1 MPSIFCKQVSHSLA
15 VQCIDFAQLQASFVR
30 NAGKHQTSQT
40 NSNHLAREGKIGHA
54 SLHPSYPAQSMLTF
68 DFLFYL
74 HHLLSKLHFL
84 HSNRSSLSAADA
96 PTATL
101 HIPSRGFGAL
111 QQSRH
116 CSLGCCCCSCWC
128 GYSPLIRC
136 RPRSSGGAHHALAS
150 STPGT
155 LCLPRFLSRRRKSKE
170 STGCRH
176 QATLEATGL
185 CSSGI
190 SLLLLLWGVRGG
202 EGACWGG
209 RGRALR
215 CSLLMQHHRHVADL
229 AHKQGCSCGASSECH
244 GLAPPKVFSN
254 PILKEV
260 RQPHDEAGRFV
271 HWQ

>member
-101 HIPSRGFGAL
+101 HIPSVDLARCSNPDTAAL
-111 QQSRH
+111 AAAAAAAGVDI
-116 CSLGCCCCSCWC
+116 C
-128 GYSPLIRC
+128 PLIRC

-229 AHKQGCSCGASSECH
+229 AHKQVLLLWG
-244 GLAPPKVFSN
+244 
-254 PILKEV
+254 
-260 RQPHDEAGRFV
+260 Q
-271 HWQ
+271 Q